1 VKKLLVMGILLLG
14 VVGCDTLQSGS
25 DSRAYCHRLADNAK
39 TSGDTVIVRIT
50 FVTGAQYRCGE
61 YLDAD
66 KKAGLR

>member
-1 VKKLLVMGILLLG
+1 MKKLLVMGILLLG
-14 VVGCDTLQSGS
+14 VVGCDTLQDGS

-39 TSGDTVIVRIT
+39 TSGDTVIVRMMYPA
-50 FVTGAQYRCGE
+50 GAQNRCSA